1 MWLLKTLSIFIMDR
15 RKAMSKAR
23 EAVLFWQRLQRVT
36 VHQVAHKY
44 GINAQDMWNEMEA
57 MKAEVSTQWD

>member
-1 MWLLKTLSIFIMDR
+1 
-15 RKAMSKAR
+15 MSKAR
-23 EAVLFWQRLQRVT
+23 EAVLYWQRLQRVT